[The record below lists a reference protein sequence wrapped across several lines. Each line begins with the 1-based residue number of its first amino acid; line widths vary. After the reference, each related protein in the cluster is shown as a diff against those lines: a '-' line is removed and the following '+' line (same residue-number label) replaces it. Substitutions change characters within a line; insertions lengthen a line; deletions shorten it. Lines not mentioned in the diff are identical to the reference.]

1 MLRFNTETEIGVA
14 VAPEIATF
22 VGIEVA
28 DKVIDPRFAGFQEQE
43 TVYVVP
49 EPVANFPLHPAIT
62 TFAALNVTF
71 EAVVTLAFI

>member
-1 MLRFNTETEIGVA
+1 MLRFTTETEIGVA
-14 VAPEIATF
+14 VDPEIATF
-22 VGIEVA
+22 VGTEMA
-28 DKVIDPRFAGFQEQE
+28 DKVIDPRFAGFHEHV

-62 TFAALNVTF
+62 IFAALNVTF